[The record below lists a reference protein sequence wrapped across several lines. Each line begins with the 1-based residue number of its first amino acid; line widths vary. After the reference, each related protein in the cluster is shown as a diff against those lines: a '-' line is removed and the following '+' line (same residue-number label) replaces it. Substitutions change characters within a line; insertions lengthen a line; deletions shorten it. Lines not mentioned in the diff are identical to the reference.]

1 MADQG
6 QRPPTPQEEALM
18 RQQLIEQIGQL
29 HVADIVAETALTLT
43 SIASARLGGAPETLP
58 VRDLGEAR
66 AAIDALAALLPVLEE
81 LIGVP
86 MVAELRQ
93 ALAGLQMGYVQ
104 IANESG
110 GAPPPAAPGQPPP
123 PPPASEPPPAERPKI
138 WTPRGTV

>member
-6 QRPPTPQEEALM
+6 QRPPTPQEQAAM

-29 HVADIVAETALTLT
+29 HVSDIVAETALTLT
-43 SIASARLGGAPETLP
+43 SIASARLGGTPETLP

-66 AAIDALAALLPVLEE
+66 AAIDALGALLPVLEE
-81 LIGVP
+81 LLGAP

-104 IANESG
+104 IAQES
-110 GAPPPAAPGQPPP
+110 GAPPPSTPGQAPPP
-123 PPPASEPPPAERPKI
+123 PPEPPPAERPKI

>member
-6 QRPPTPQEEALM
+6 QRPPTPQEQAAM

-43 SIASARLGGAPETLP
+43 SIASARLGGTPETLA

-81 LIGVP
+81 LIGAP

-104 IANESG
+104 IAQESG
-110 GAPPPAAPGQPPP
+110 APTPSTPGQAPPPA
-123 PPPASEPPPAERPKI
+123 PASEPPERPKI